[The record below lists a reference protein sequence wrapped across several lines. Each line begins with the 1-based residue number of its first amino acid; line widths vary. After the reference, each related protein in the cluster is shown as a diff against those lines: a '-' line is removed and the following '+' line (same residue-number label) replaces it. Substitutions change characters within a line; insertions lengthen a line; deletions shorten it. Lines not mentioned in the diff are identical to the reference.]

1 MDQLVASITVALVL
15 LVLVLRDVLIDHG
28 NVVRETS
35 AQGGAR
41 LDEALDAEE
50 VGSTGGPTRP
60 EEEAAA

>member
-1 MDQLVASITVALVL
+1 MDQLVASITVALGL

-35 AQGGAR
+35 APDGAR
-41 LDEALDAEE
+41 RDEVVDAEE
-50 VGSTGGPTRP
+50 VGGSGDPTRP